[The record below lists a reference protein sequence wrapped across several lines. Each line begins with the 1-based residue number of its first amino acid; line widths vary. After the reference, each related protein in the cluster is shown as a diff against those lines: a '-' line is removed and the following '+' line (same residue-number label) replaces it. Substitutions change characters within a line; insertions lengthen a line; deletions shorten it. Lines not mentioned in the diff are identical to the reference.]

1 MITRLNDVNHKL
13 VEKLE
18 RLEQVV
24 EQTVQK
30 AYEAT
35 KRNYSSHREWD
46 NDLDDDTKNKAKQIN
61 QIQAQINTHKKTIG

>member
-1 MITRLNDVNHKL
+1 MITRLNDVNNKL
-13 VEKLE
+13 IEKLE

-35 KRNYSSHREWD
+35 KRNFSSHREWE
-46 NDLDDDTKNKAKQIN
+46 NDLDDDTKDKQIGR
-61 QIQAQINTHKKTIG
+61 AHV

>member
-61 QIQAQINTHKKTIG
+61 

>member
-1 MITRLNDVNHKL
+1 MITWLNDVNHKL

-18 RLEQVV
+18 WLEQVV

-35 KRNYSSHREWD
+35 KWNYSSHWEWD
-46 NDLDDDTKNKAKQIN
+46 NDMDDDTKTKAKQIN
-61 QIQAQINTHKKTIG
+61 QIQA